1 MKLFGLQITRSR
13 KEKALSTVSDYGSGW
28 RRILEPFAGAW
39 QMNVEEKRGDLVT
52 YPTLYACI
60 DRIASDIGKLPFTL
74 RQINENGIS
83 VRVPNPAYD
92 PVLRKPNAYQTAAQ
106 FRECWALSKLTR
118 GNSYILKR
126 RDARGVVIELY
137 VLNPDRVLPLV
148 SDSGA
153 VFYQLQT
160 DALNKVSDEF
170 LNGDLIVPASEIIHD
185 RCMTIYHPLIGI
197 PPLAAANWPAVKNLK
212 IMRNATQFF
221 ANSAMPGGLL
231 TAPAG
236 MSETDAKKV
245 QAYWDTNFS
254 GDKSGKVAIIGA
266 DMKFTSFAVRSVDSQ
281 MIEQMRYSDE
291 QICQAFGVP
300 PYKVGIGTIPGGM
313 GVDGLNQLYYSD
325 ALQKHIEHMESLL
338 DEGLRISP
346 PLGVELDLEP
356 LLRMDE
362 GKRAEVATKL
372 VGGGIE
378 TPNEGRARFN
388 RGPLDGGDTVYMQQ
402 QDYPLDQVR
411 ENKIQ
416 LPEPPPA
423 EPAAE
428 TVVAADGDVD
438 GEEARQK
445 TPLNGAQVQALQG
458 VIEGVAAGTLDPDVA
473 AQLIQVA
480 FPQISDEEIEAMVGP
495 YRNREPDV
503 DDSDNQ
509 DEQPEA
515 EDQSE
520 EDKALIDEAKVIIA
534 TQRAIKEM
542 NKAMESVNAI

>member
-1 MKLFGLQITRSR
+1 MKFFGVEITRANR
-13 KEKALSTVSDYGSGW
+13 EKSLSTVSDYAGGW

-39 QMNVEEKRGDLVT
+39 QMNIEEKRGDLVT

-74 RQINENGIS
+74 RQVNEDGIS
-83 VRVPNPAYD
+83 VRVFNPAYD
-92 PVLRKPNAYQTAAQ
+92 PVLRKPNSYQTAAQ

-118 GNSYILKR
+118 GNTYVLKR

-137 VLNPDRVLPLV
+137 VLNPDRCMPLV

-153 VFYQLQT
+153 VFYRLQT
-160 DALNKVSDEF
+160 DELNKVSDAYF
-170 LNGDLIVPASEIIHD
+170 DGDLIVPASEIIHD

-197 PPLAAANWPAVKNLK
+197 PPLAAAHWPAVKNLK

-300 PYKVGIGTIPGGM
+300 PFKVGIGTIPGGM

-338 DEGLRISP
+338 DEGLRISA

-388 RGPLDGGDTVYMQQ
+388 RAPLEGGDTVYMQQ

-411 ENKIQ
+411 LNKIEQPAPEQ
-416 LPEPPPA
+416 LP
-423 EPAAE
+423 
-428 TVVAADGDVD
+428 
-438 GEEARQK
+438 
-445 TPLNGAQVQALQG
+445 
-458 VIEGVAAGTLDPDVA
+458 
-473 AQLIQVA
+473 
-480 FPQISDEEIEAMVGP
+480 ISDE
-495 YRNREPDV
+495 
-503 DDSDNQ
+503 
-509 DEQPEA
+509 
-515 EDQSE
+515 DQ
-520 EDKALIDEAKVIIA
+520 AAIDEAKAVVNTQKAIIA
-534 TQRAIKEM
+534 M